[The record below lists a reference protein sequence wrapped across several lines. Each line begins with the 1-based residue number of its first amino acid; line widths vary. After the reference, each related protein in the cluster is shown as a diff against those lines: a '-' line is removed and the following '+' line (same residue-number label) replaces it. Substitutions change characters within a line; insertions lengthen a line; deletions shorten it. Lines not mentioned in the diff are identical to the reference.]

1 MKYNNM
7 KYKILTFLLVLV
19 TLVSCEDEL
28 LVNDANGIPKEI
40 SDGYSIALT
49 LTLDK
54 MGGDNGATR
63 APGSPNTPKEMEDI
77 ENYIN
82 PEKLRILFFD
92 SEERFL
98 FESKSRW
105 VKKLEQSSSDHS
117 SWIVSVPVFA
127 YGNDEKCNWNWEQIR
142 KAMTTESFK
151 IVVLANRPEKEV
163 LPELE
168 DNVFGGK
175 KDFDN
180 SGPHWTVDDTRW
192 QSDWTEVLDDNG
204 NVIYNKNVK
213 YLFDLHHCQHDPI
226 YENKSR
232 PSENKGA
239 KVWNGEDFYG
249 FIMGGVNG
257 KDRTMSATSS
267 WVNWGDDLQ
276 DSYEGN
282 HIYGENIRRCWRRP
296 SQDYPIPMYGVQN
309 FDKIENWV
317 QGTPFNLSDIV
328 NHGNDADH
336 GNDEYNY
343 KVKDISLLRS
353 VVRLELLIP
362 KTIGPAPDNVLL
374 FYTNIYARCEPMD
387 IWTPTEE
394 LWKEDH
400 KTSKECDWYSI
411 RKYGTITKSTDPKG
425 KINKTED
432 NNGGQKSFEQ
442 FRERISWFYGAWLDP
457 QPGTSK
463 DDGTYKPRWD
473 FGTGKFYWGEITEGS
488 GPSQSYPQEPSI
500 PYPRIF
506 NPCTQRN
513 QKVFCDDVDYSDYY
527 NDGYYHYVVYTG
539 ERNLND
545 PNKLYNLG
553 GSVGMDGTVSYWWF
567 NIGDKA
573 YTLPLADYDSGFSG
587 LEKVLTSFNYNNDEP
602 DNTTGI
608 SEYAQA
614 VQQAIN
620 PEDLPWP
627 LVRNHV
633 YRITVGYVP
642 GAKPIV
648 ESRTWKFEPNSETI
662 TNLKNDPQW
671 TYSNANLVPTY
682 LSFNADAGYNKD
694 IINKA
699 TWGNYTIEIK
709 SNDGKDKKFEIGNEI
724 QIEGKKYKAI
734 RLSNMATNTLTLP
747 AGKVCTK
754 MTLYSYINTTKA
766 YSEDPK
772 FRTCYWQEVA
782 GVEYSKTEENILK
795 CFSDGDLS
803 NPDKREYSF
812 AEEPK
817 NIITFKNT
825 GEQLCFVAVL
835 DVEDELP
842 YWQLKNPSGML
853 TANGETIE
861 ELEDLKFANASAI
874 NIYEKERH
882 KIRLTGAATITF
894 PKMLNGTKI
903 SITGQSANHDASNRG
918 IQPVQSYLEPG
929 EGTNPGVNYFL
940 GSRVD
945 GATNGGVYTF
955 NWEVNTTEDR
965 PVDVQFKLVEGGIDF
980 YEFNVEVPSTRSAS
994 TNESQPPL
1002 VVRSENLYSR
1012 SIKF

>member
-54 MGGDNGATR
+54 MGGDNSATR

-92 SEERFL
+92 NEERFL

-127 YGNDEKCNWNWEQIR
+127 YGNDEECNWNWEQIR
-142 KAMTTESFK
+142 KVMTTESFK

-168 DNVFGGK
+168 DNVFGGN

-180 SGPHWTVDDTRW
+180 SGPHWTVNDTRW
-192 QSDWTEVLDDNG
+192 REDWIEGDDENDA
-204 NVIYNKNVK
+204 VK
-213 YLFDLHHCQHDPI
+213 HLFDLHHCQHDPI

-232 PSENKGA
+232 PSEKNGTI
-239 KVWNGEDFYG
+239 VWDGEDFYG
-249 FIMGGVNG
+249 FVMGGVDG
-257 KDRTMSATSS
+257 EDRTMSATSS
-267 WVNWGDDLQ
+267 WVDW
-276 DSYEGN
+276 
-282 HIYGENIRRCWRRP
+282 GENLDDKNNKHPIWTSRRFWRRP

-336 GNDEYNY
+336 DNDEYNY

-411 RKYGTITKSTDPKG
+411 REYGTITKSTDPTG

-432 NNGGQKSFEQ
+432 NNGGQRSFEQ

-463 DDGTYKPRWD
+463 DDETYKPRWT
-473 FGTGKFYWGEITEGS
+473 FKGTTGFDWKDVVQEGETT
-488 GPSQSYPQEPSI
+488 

-553 GSVGMDGTVSYWWF
+553 GVEGMDGTVSYWWF

-587 LEKVLTSFNYNNDEP
+587 LEKVLTSFKYNNDEP
-602 DNTTGI
+602 ENTTGI

-614 VQQAIN
+614 VQQESN
-620 PEDLPWP
+620 PEYLPWP

-662 TNLKNDPQW
+662 TNLQTDPQW

-682 LSFNADAGYNKD
+682 LSFNADAGYN
-694 IINKA
+694 ITTNKT

-709 SNDGKDKKFEIGNEI
+709 SNDGKDKRFEIGNEI

-734 RLSNMATNTLTLP
+734 KMSNLATNTLTLP
-747 AGKVCTK
+747 AGKVCTE
-754 MTLYSYINTTKA
+754 MTLYSYINKTQAEFDKGL
-766 YSEDPK
+766 
-772 FRTCYWQEVA
+772 RTCYWQEVA
-782 GVEYSKTEENILK
+782 GVEYSETTAKILT
-795 CFSDGDLS
+795 CCSDGDLT
-803 NPDKREYSF
+803 NPDECKYTF
-812 AEEPK
+812 EEPK
-817 NIITFKNT
+817 REIVFKNT

-835 DVEDELP
+835 KVEDELP

-853 TANGETIE
+853 TAKGETIK
-861 ELEDLKFANASAI
+861 ELEDLRFANASAI
-874 NIYEKERH
+874 NIYEN

-903 SITGQSANHDASNRG
+903 SITGQSANHDANNRG

-980 YEFNVEVPSTRSAS
+980 YEFKVEVPSTRSAS

-1002 VVRSENLYSR
+1002 VVRSENLYSKT
-1012 SIKF
+1012 IKFGKE